1 MIRSYLST
9 TLLVIPLDRAVNY
22 RYREGNP
29 TTQMPA
35 LGRLEP
41 VAAATRLVAKRS
53 RERLQDRRTMVEKTV
68 RTERYG
74 KSTGDGYG
82 QRWIKSR

>member
-1 MIRSYLST
+1 M
-9 TLLVIPLDRAVNY
+9 NF

-53 RERLQDRRTMVEKTV
+53 RERLQDRRTMVEKLFV
-68 RTERYG
+68 RNGTESLPETAMDSG
-74 KSTGDGYG
+74 GLKAN
-82 QRWIKSR
+82 K